1 MAKSTKKSKVEEKV
15 VKKAAPKKAAPKKAE
30 PKKAVPKKVEPKK
43 AVPIKTTES
52 KIEDSSPPNED
63 NMSAF
68 QIKQRKQR
76 TCTVENVPSK
86 NSVKDLLK
94 KLEKFGSVERIWF

>member
-1 MAKSTKKSKVEEKV
+1 MAKSTKKSKVEEKD
-15 VKKAAPKKAAPKKAE
+15 VKKAT

-43 AVPIKTTES
+43 AAPIKTTSKKNAPIKTPEP
-52 KIEDSSPPNED
+52 KIEDFSPPNEE

-86 NSVKDLLK
+86 NSAKDLLK